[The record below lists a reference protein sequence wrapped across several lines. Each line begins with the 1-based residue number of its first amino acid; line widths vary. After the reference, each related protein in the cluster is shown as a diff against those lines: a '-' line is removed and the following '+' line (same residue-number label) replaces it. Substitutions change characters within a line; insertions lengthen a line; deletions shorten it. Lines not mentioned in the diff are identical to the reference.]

1 MEQTKRERKEKLNYL
16 TLHSE
21 KCKLIYEW
29 VKTGKISLQ
38 EYFELIEEIKQQE
51 Q

>member
-1 MEQTKRERKEKLNYL
+1 MTQTKRERKEKLNYL

-38 EYFELIEEIKQQE
+38 EYSDLIEELKKQE

>member
-1 MEQTKRERKEKLNYL
+1 MTQTKIERKEKLNYL
-16 TLHSE
+16 TLLSE

-38 EYFELIEEIKQQE
+38 EYSELIQELKQQE

>member
-1 MEQTKRERKEKLNYL
+1 MTQTKRDRKEKLNNL

-38 EYFELIEEIKQQE
+38 EYSELIQELKQQE